1 LQTVYYLCPGRP
13 VGFTGVE
20 GAFAPAGKGW
30 GDLTVWYDGEILPG
44 QEWEKAIKAELYSAY
59 IILLLVT
66 DKLLDSEYANLIE
79 ITSYKDCGLLAK
91 K

>member
-1 LQTVYYLCPGRP
+1 
-13 VGFTGVE
+13 
-20 GAFAPAGKGW
+20 
-30 GDLTVWYDGEILPG
+30 LTVWYDGEILPG
-44 QEWEKAIKAELYSAY
+44 QEWEKAIKAELYSAD